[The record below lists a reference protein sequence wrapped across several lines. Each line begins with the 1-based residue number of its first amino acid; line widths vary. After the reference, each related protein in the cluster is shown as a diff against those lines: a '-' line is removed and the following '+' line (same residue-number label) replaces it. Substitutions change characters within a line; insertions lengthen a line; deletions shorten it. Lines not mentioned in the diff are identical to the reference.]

1 MALRSKARTERK
13 GLWGPGLACIPLAPA
28 QRQRRLSCGELGG
41 SEGPVRS
48 SSSLRG
54 SRIAACSLAHSLTR
68 SLARSE
74 TPDRPLGDKCFHAAG
89 SLAIAFLV
97 LPVFEDFLG
106 RHCLLPLLQ
115 GPKVPA
121 CPPSYY
127 RVSSAPCLPHGS
139 PFTSI
144 MLPSLLMGHT
154 ACLL

>member
-13 GLWGPGLACIPLAPA
+13 GLRGAWPACIPLAPA
-28 QRQRRLSCGELGG
+28 QRQRRLSCRELGG

-54 SRIAACSLAHSLTR
+54 SRIAARPLTR

-106 RHCLLPLLQ
+106 RHCLVPLLQ

-127 RVSSAPCLPHGS
+127 RVSSAPCLPHGP